1 MVFFKKKDKKVETFV
16 DGKKQGVPDKVPEL
30 EVPKP
35 EGFQK
40 SETTQP
46 QQLSAQEVYDEG
58 RNVGFQE
65 GMIECLRIIS
75 ENDPTTKT
83 ISARL
88 KMFQDGLEKVKR

>member
-1 MVFFKKKDKKVETFV
+1 
-16 DGKKQGVPDKVPEL
+16 
-30 EVPKP
+30 
-35 EGFQK
+35 
-40 SETTQP
+40 
-46 QQLSAQEVYDEG
+46 LSAQEVYDEG